1 MKTVLITGANRG
13 IGLEFTKQYA
23 EAGYTVFAT
32 TRTPLESAELN
43 ALAKK
48 LGNIKILSLDITDEK
63 QIAGIKSM
71 LNGQAID
78 ILIANAGYYGP
89 KDERSQFGQIDQ
101 VEWLKTLEINTIAP
115 LKFAEA
121 MIDNLLLG
129 QERKIA
135 FLSSKMGSMSDN
147 GSGGSYIY
155 RSSKAALNAV
165 SKSLA
170 IDLAEYDVKVV
181 ALHPGWVQTD
191 MGGPNALINT
201 TASVTGLRKVVDKL
215 TAKTSGGFYAYDG
228 QSIPW

>member
-13 IGLEFTKQYA
+13 IGLQFTKQYA

-43 ALAKK
+43 ALANK
-48 LGNIKILSLDITDEK
+48 LGNIKVLSLDITDEK

-89 KDERSQFGQIDQ
+89 KDETSQFGQLDQ
-101 VEWLKTLEINTIAP
+101 VEWLKTLHINTIAP

-121 MIDNLLLG
+121 LIDNLLLG
-129 QERKIA
+129 NERKIA
-135 FLSSKMGSMSDN
+135 FLSSKMGSMTDN

-155 RSSKAALNAV
+155 RSSKAALNAAT
-165 SKSLA
+165 KSLA

-181 ALHPGWVQTD
+181 ALHPGWVLTD
-191 MGGPNALINT
+191 MGGPNALINSET
-201 TASVTGLRKVVDKL
+201 SVKGMRSVINKL
-215 TAKTSGGFYAYDG
+215 TEKTSGSFVAYDG
-228 QSIPW
+228 QPIPW